1 MSLRLYRGSP
11 AHGRE
16 RTRGLVESVSMMKPR
31 TVSTAR
37 LETHVLEAGERGR
50 PVVILLHGNI
60 STGAFFDVFGAK
72 LAERFHVLAP
82 DLRGFGDTEAKPI
95 DATRGV
101 RDFSDDV
108 AALLA
113 AEDIDPRDAVV
124 VGWSVGGSVAM
135 QLAID
140 HGAKGLVL
148 LAPSSPYGFGGTHGP
163 GGTPCHADYAG
174 SGGGTANP
182 RFVELLAAADRGDE
196 DPSSPR
202 NVLQQ
207 FFWKAG
213 FALEEARVE
222 RYLDALLQTRTG
234 PDFYPGDT
242 TTSEHWPGVAPG
254 ERGMNNAISAKYLDQ
269 SGLAD
274 IDVKPPILWI
284 RGADDQIVSDNSM
297 FDFGV
302 LGKLG
307 AVPGWPG
314 DDVYPGQPM
323 VSQTRAVLEAYAA
336 GGGAFREEVLE
347 DCGHSPHLEREADV
361 LRLVTEFVS
370 ASSGA

>member
-1 MSLRLYRGSP
+1 MLTT
-11 AHGRE
+11 
-16 RTRGLVESVSMMKPR
+16 RTI
-31 TVSTAR
+31 STAR
-37 LETHVLEAGERGR
+37 LETHVHEGGERGR
-50 PVVILLHGNI
+50 PVVVLLHGNI
-60 STGAFFDVFGAK
+60 STGAFFDQFGAH
-72 LAERFHVLAP
+72 LADDFHVLAP
-82 DLRGFGDTEAKPI
+82 DLRGFGRSEAKPI

-108 AALLA
+108 AALLE
-113 AEDIDPRDAVV
+113 AEGIAPRDAVF

-148 LAPSSPYGFGGTHGP
+148 LAPSSPYGFGGTHGTD
-163 GGTPCHADYAG
+163 GKPCHPDYAG
-174 SGGGTANP
+174 TGGGTANP
-182 RFVELLAAADRGDE
+182 RFVELLAAGERGDE

-202 NVLQQ
+202 NVMAQ

-213 FALEEARVE
+213 FELESDRFQ

-254 ERGMNNAISAKYLDQ
+254 ERGMNNAISAKYLNQ
-269 SGLAD
+269 AGLAD
-274 IDVKPPILWI
+274 IEAKPPILWI
-284 RGADDQIVSDNSM
+284 RGADDQIVSDTSM

-314 DDVYPGQPM
+314 DDVFPGQPM

-336 GGGAFREEVLE
+336 GGGEFREEVLE

-361 LRLVTEFVS
+361 LRLVRAF
-370 ASSGA
+370 ASG